1 MLSIYVRS
9 TYSLFAFWV
18 GILKESFKFEFLNIS
33 LKAFIQIQYRIAE
46 LIIHYET
53 HWLLKRETLEINHN
67 YLSKI
72 FSQVITQLAVALV
85 VVRRPNHILLQP
97 ISYHFTR

>member
-1 MLSIYVRS
+1 MYGVRS

-72 FSQVITQLAVALV
+72 FSQVITQQAVALV